1 MVRDS
6 AVGESFLER
15 LILYVN
21 QADLAIITKGNNDVH
36 NGINGLHRNCR
47 GDRWFPRQDSGSS
60 ARPLRAAG
68 DGRRSLNQ
76 QMLPGYCVAV
86 GAATSGGACPVANSV
101 IAAASCE
108 SAQLACPGG
117 G

>member
-1 MVRDS
+1 MSTMASMVCIVI
-6 AVGESFLER
+6 VG
-15 LILYVN
+15 
-21 QADLAIITKGNNDVH
+21 A
-36 NGINGLHRNCR
+36 INGFRAR
-47 GDRWFPRQDSGSS
+47 IQDR
-60 ARPLRAAG
+60 LRARCARRG

-86 GAATSGGACPVANSV
+86 GAATSGGACPVAKSV